1 MIESIHVA
9 LTTFFLAAVVS
20 AFVAVVIHMMGFLI
34 RKFSP
39 EVKVAEKP
47 IVAVNQQ
54 PVAVSVATDSEIV
67 AAIMAVKKFAKK

>member
-1 MIESIHVA
+1 M
-9 LTTFFLAAVVS
+9 AAVVS

-34 RKFSP
+34 KKFSP